1 MLFASIP
8 FLYRQRRESPDLCPS
23 TSLPQSMIVSIF
35 SLDITDLTRESMPLF
50 SDNNLPAIATSLII
64 DDFEISLSR
73 FILDR
78 VQIAMFDFES
88 PKNNSSSIGRIILH
102 NSPAISSIRFMQ
114 SVCVVSWRCSAN
126 HFL

>member
-1 MLFASIP
+1 MLFTSIP

-50 SDNNLPAIATSLII
+50 SDNSLPAIATSLII
-64 DDFEISLSR
+64 EDFEISLSR

-102 NSPAISSIRFMQ
+102 NSPAISSIRRSEEHTSELQ
-114 SVCVVSWRCSAN
+114 SPKDLV
-126 HFL
+126 